1 MNLCQTSLLRGSYGS
16 LSRMEKKYIALLSLI
31 LGVFAFVCSLE
42 GVKDSFKLI
51 SHEWIGSLLSLIESR
66 KAPLTGLALGVLITS
81 TVHSSSA
88 VVATAMVS
96 MAGLV
101 ASGLPLSTAVSFGVP
116 LVMGANIGTTV
127 TCIMATLG
135 VKKGMTEE
143 EFNASIPGAIID
155 DVVKSLNVGLFF
167 VLEVTTGFLSKII
180 TWLMSFLTG
189 VFELE
194 AFFAMFEKS
203 IVDIL
208 IKGPITEPISKI
220 FSDFLGFGAGGTIL
234 LVLWFLGIILALYVL
249 ERGIQTLI
257 RLPKFEKVI
266 FAAFKSPI
274 KSFAAG
280 LGLTFIVGSSS
291 VTTSLMIPL
300 LATRMVSLEEVYP
313 YVLGTALGTTIDLS
327 QIYGYVAGGMIGMS
341 LGLAHVLL
349 NVFGLIIWLLLPLR
363 VVPIT
368 IAGKIGAFI
377 ASHNR
382 SYLYLIGFVIML
394 FYIIPLT
401 IIFLL

>member
-1 MNLCQTSLLRGSYGS
+1 MD
-16 LSRMEKKYIALLSLI
+16 KKYIAILSLI
-31 LGVFAFVCSLE
+31 LGVFVFICSLE

-51 SHEWIGSLLSLIESR
+51 SHDWIGSLLSLVESR

-88 VVATAMVS
+88 VVATTMVS

-101 ASGLPLSTAVSFGVP
+101 ASGLPLSTAVSFGIP
-116 LVMGANIGTTV
+116 LVMGANMGTTV
-127 TCIMATLG
+127 TSTMVALG

-143 EFNASIPGAIID
+143 EFNAAIPGALID
-155 DVVKSLNVGLFF
+155 DTVKSLNICLFF
-167 VLEVTTGFLSKII
+167 VLEVTTGFLSKTI
-180 TWLMSFLTG
+180 TWLMNFLTG

-208 IKGPITEPISKI
+208 IKGPITEPISKF
-220 FSDFLGFGAGGTIL
+220 FSDLLGFGASGIIL

-249 ERGIQTLI
+249 EKSIQTLI
-257 RLPKFEKVI
+257 RLPKFEKVV
-266 FAAFKSPI
+266 FATFKSPI

-280 LGLTFIVGSSS
+280 LGLTFIVGSSG

-300 LATRMVSLEEVYP
+300 LATSMVSLEEVYP
-313 YVLGTALGTTIDLS
+313 YVIGTALGTTIDLS
-327 QIYGYVAGGMIGMS
+327 QIYGYVAGGMMGMT

-349 NVFGLIIWLLLPLR
+349 NVSGLIIWLLLPLKAI
-363 VVPIT
+363 PIA
-368 IAGKIGAFI
+368 IARKVGTSI
-377 ASHNR
+377 ASHKK
-382 SYLYLIGFVIML
+382 SYLHLIGFVIVIFFIM
-394 FYIIPLT
+394 PLAV
-401 IIFLL
+401 IFLL

>member
-1 MNLCQTSLLRGSYGS
+1 
-16 LSRMEKKYIALLSLI
+16 MEKKYIAILSLV

-88 VVATAMVS
+88 VIATTMVS

-116 LVMGANIGTTV
+116 LVMGANMGTTV
-127 TCIMATLG
+127 TSTMVALG

-143 EFNASIPGAIID
+143 EFNASIPGALID
-155 DVVKSLNVGLFF
+155 DVVKSLNISFFF
-167 VLEVTTGFLSKII
+167 VLEVTTGFLSKTI
-180 TWLMSFLTG
+180 TWLTSFLTG

-194 AFFAMFEKS
+194 AFFAMFEKG

-220 FSDFLGFGAGGTIL
+220 FSDFLGFGVGGTIL

-249 ERGIQTLI
+249 EKSIQTLI

-266 FAAFKSPI
+266 FATFKSPI

-280 LGLTFIVGSSS
+280 LGLTFIVGSSG

-300 LATRMVSLEEVYP
+300 LATSMVSLEEVYP
-313 YVLGTALGTTIDLS
+313 YVIGTALGTTIDLS
-327 QIYGYVAGGMIGMS
+327 QIYGYVAGGMMGMT

-349 NVFGLIIWLLLPLR
+349 NVFGLIIWLLLPLKAI
-363 VVPIT
+363 PIA
-368 IAGKIGAFI
+368 IARKIGASI
-377 ASHNR
+377 ASHKK
-382 SYLYLIGFVIML
+382 SYLYLIGFVIII
-394 FYIIPLT
+394 FFIIPLA